1 MASELRVN
9 RIIPVNGVPT
19 NGGGGVIQTVQSVV
33 TSSTTGT
40 GGTPA
45 SVMTASITPTRIDSK
60 VLVLADFNVGSSN
73 NYNITARLY
82 RGTGGSGTQIYF
94 GDASGN
100 RPRVTRTITTYD
112 GTSSNYMQIP
122 VQIIYLDSPSTTSQI
137 TYDLR
142 LASYSTHLWSF
153 NRSVIDQE
161 DNTNGEFDGQCASSM
176 TLMEISG

>member
-33 TSSTTGT
+33 TSNSSGT

-142 LASYSTHLWSF
+142 LAAYQTQQWSF
-153 NRSVIDQE
+153 NRSIINQND
-161 DNTNGEFDGQCASSM
+161 TANGEYDGQNASSM